1 MSADADQTQA
11 TTTRRYR
18 GQPVSE
24 LRSERGRRL
33 REAAI
38 RLIGREGYTNTPI
51 DRLCAEARIATRH
64 FYEHFASREQML
76 ADLSDAFVN
85 DALAVISE
93 TALENP
99 QDDPVSTA
107 IETARA
113 FARHCMHHPEYARL
127 ALIETVGVSRAM
139 EQHRRQIIHRFAGL
153 VETITRGLVA
163 SGVLRE
169 GDYRMT
175 AIALVGG
182 TNELMVE
189 WLSGTS
195 GHNAEQMER
204 QVVSFF
210 RALLT
215 GGRMLENRG

>member
-1 MSADADQTQA
+1 MSADAKEIQTTA
-11 TTTRRYR
+11 TRRYR

-24 LRSERGRRL
+24 LRNERGQRL

-38 RLIGREGYTNTPI
+38 HLIGREGYANVPI
-51 DRLCAEARIATRH
+51 DRLCGEAHIATRH
-64 FYEHFASREQML
+64 FYEHFSSREQML
-76 ADLSDAFVN
+76 AALADEFV
-85 DALAVISE
+85 DQALAVISE

-99 QDDPVSTA
+99 QNDPVTTA
-107 IETARA
+107 IETACA
-113 FARHCMHHPEYARL
+113 FARYCMNHPDHARL

-139 EQHRRQIIHRFAGL
+139 EQHRRQIIHRFAER
-153 VETITRGLVA
+153 VETIALGLVS
-163 SGVLRE
+163 SGILRE

-189 WLSGTS
+189 WLSGATEQS
-195 GHNAEQMER
+195 AGQMER
-204 QVVSFF
+204 HVASFF

-215 GGRMLENRG
+215 GGRMLE

>member
-1 MSADADQTQA
+1 MSADAGQTQA
-11 TTTRRYR
+11 PIRRYR
-18 GQPVSE
+18 GQPISE
-24 LRSERGRRL
+24 LRSERGQRL

-38 RLIGREGYTNTPI
+38 RLIGRDGYANTPI
-51 DRLCAEARIATRH
+51 DRLCTEARIATRH

-76 ADLSDAFVN
+76 ADLSDAFVT

-99 QDDPVSTA
+99 QDDPVATA

-113 FARHCMHHPEYARL
+113 FARYCMRHPEYARL

-153 VETITRGLVA
+153 VETIARGLVA

-195 GHNAEQMER
+195 GQNAEQMER

-215 GGRMLENRG
+215 GGRMLENRP